1 MPPRC
6 VRASSLQIKIQ
17 ALQPALPHEP
27 FSGTDIVF
35 EIIKDA
41 RSADSGPGNR
51 YLQGSVRRQAAFMSC
66 IRFRRPLPH
75 GIMTSQENQ
84 AVAVSYM
91 PARELHLRVPKA
103 ASASPAAA
111 GKSQSGPLTLPG
123 QEWQNSNPGQQTAEA
138 HLPIWT
144 RNWFCP
150 SVPTRPGT
158 PGPRMAY
165 RYCQPARGWQ
175 GSVSSHRWIVDSTV
189 SSALSSGLYMS
200 VR

>member
-1 MPPRC
+1 
-6 VRASSLQIKIQ
+6 
-17 ALQPALPHEP
+17 
-27 FSGTDIVF
+27 
-35 EIIKDA
+35 
-41 RSADSGPGNR
+41 
-51 YLQGSVRRQAAFMSC
+51 MSC

-150 SVPTRPGT
+150 VCSHETRYPWPENGVQVLST
-158 PGPRMAY
+158 CSRV
-165 RYCQPARGWQ
+165 ARKCIE
-175 GSVSSHRWIVDSTV
+175 SPLDSRFNSIFSFIIRFVHVSSVKSFVLFSMVFYLLIRRISFARQAHLHRSPFQKEYLPDRHS
-189 SSALSSGLYMS
+189 
-200 VR
+200 